1 MLNLHDFLIPSMPKT
16 LLLNKGFHNAVLSLA
31 IKTIKLRYKN
41 SFLGLFWSMLN
52 PLLFLLILIVVFKQ
66 VNHIEHFALYALSGL
81 IFWNFI
87 SASILQVIT
96 SFIDNASILKSIN
109 LHPLS
114 FPLSAMLSAI
124 FNLLL
129 SLIPFFLIMFF
140 LGYKIDISF
149 LSFFPFLILTS
160 VFVLGLGMFM
170 GTINVYF
177 RDIQL
182 LWTTIIPAF
191 FYFTPIAYTPELL
204 PEGQRFLLKLNP
216 FYYFIDAF
224 HDIFYRSQFP
234 TFENVFMSSILAI
247 ISFTLGYSVFN
258 KYRKGFIS
266 NI

>member
-1 MLNLHDFLIPSMPKT
+1 MSKS
-16 LLLNKGFHNAVLSLA
+16 LLLNSGFHNAVLSLA

-41 SFLGLFWSMLN
+41 SFLGIFWSMLN
-52 PLLFLLILIVVFKQ
+52 PLIFLLILILVFQ
-66 VNHIEHFALYALSGL
+66 HINHIEHFALYALSGL

-96 SFIDNASILKSIN
+96 SFIDNAAILKSIN
-109 LHPLS
+109 LHPFS
-114 FPLSAMLSAI
+114 FPLSAMVAAI

-129 SLIPFFLIMFF
+129 TLIPFFILMFF
-140 LGYKIDISF
+140 LGYQIN
-149 LSFFPFLILTS
+149 LSILAFVPFLIVS
-160 VFVLGLGMFM
+160 AGFILGLGLFL
-170 GTINVYF
+170 GTINVFF

-191 FYFTPIAYTPELL
+191 FYFTPIAYAPELL

-216 FYYFIDAF
+216 FYYFIDSF

-234 TFENVFMSSILAI
+234 SFENFGMSFLIAAFSLFI
-247 ISFTLGYSVFN
+247 GYIAFK